1 MDLIS
6 FDLILLVWLLSLI
19 LQNFGSDL
27 FTSYCY
33 YIMRSAPDAYL
44 WAGCLERTNNSGE
57 KYAIIG

>member
-6 FDLILLVWLLSLI
+6 FDLMLLVWLVSLI

-27 FTSYCY
+27 FTSYCENA
-33 YIMRSAPDAYL
+33 SDAYL
-44 WAGCLERTNNSGE
+44 WAGCSERTNNSGE